1 MTGSAQYLR
10 AAEIARHLGISERT
24 VRRWI
29 AAGELPSVKLG
40 GSRLVAK
47 ADLERVL
54 SPAPQLLQEP
64 EDEGE
69 SELDKST
76 SYESIGKAFY
86 E

>member
-10 AAEIARHLGISERT
+10 AAEIARLLGISERT

-29 AAGELPSVKLG
+29 ASGELPSVKVG
-40 GSRLVAK
+40 GSRLVAR
-47 ADLERVL
+47 ADLERTL
-54 SPAPQLLQEP
+54 SPAPSSLREP
-64 EDEGE
+64 EEEGE

-76 SYESIGKAFY
+76 SYQSIGKAYY